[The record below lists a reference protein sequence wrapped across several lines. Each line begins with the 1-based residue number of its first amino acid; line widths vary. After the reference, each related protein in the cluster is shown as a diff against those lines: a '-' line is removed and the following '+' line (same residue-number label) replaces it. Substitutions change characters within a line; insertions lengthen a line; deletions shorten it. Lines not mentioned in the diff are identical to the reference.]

1 MELATSWTWLA
12 ALLLALLAAF
22 LWQSELLKDMNM
34 YGQIIHR
41 TADDSYVI
49 TKNGMPYHVYPC
61 AAEFA
66 EEWDAVFAYAEAHP
80 ECVTEEKPYVPT
92 LEELKIAKKARIDAE
107 TSAAIASGFD
117 YAVGGVTYH
126 FSYALDDQQNFSDA
140 ANVCIMKQ
148 AGMPGLPDSVMWNA
162 YTVPDNELER
172 LTFDAPGFLA
182 LYAGGAMKHKNET
195 MQRGG
200 ERKAAVEA
208 ATTAE
213 EIEAA

>member
-1 MELATSWTWLA
+1 MIDYS
-12 ALLLALLAAF
+12 
-22 LWQSELLKDMNM
+22 N
-34 YGQIIHR
+34 IIHR
-41 TADDSYVI
+41 VFDDSYVI
-49 TKNGMPYHVYPC
+49 TKNGMPYHVYPY

-66 EEWDAVFAYAEAHP
+66 EEWDEVFAYAEAHP

-92 LEELKIAKKARIDAE
+92 LEELKAAKKARIDAE

-126 FSYALDDQQNFSDA
+126 FSYDAFDQQNFADT

-148 AGMPGLPDSVMWNA
+148 AGMPGLPDSVTWNA
-162 YTVPDNELER
+162 YTPGGELER
-172 LTFDAPGFLA
+172 LTFDASGFLA

-208 ATTAE
+208 ATTE
-213 EIEAA
+213 EEVEAA

>member
-1 MELATSWTWLA
+1 
-12 ALLLALLAAF
+12 
-22 LWQSELLKDMNM
+22 MN

-49 TKNGMPYHVYPC
+49 TKNDMPYHVYPY
-61 AAEFA
+61 AGEFA

-80 ECVTEEKPYVPT
+80 ECVVVEQPYVPPVPT
-92 LEELKIAKKARIDAE
+92 LEELKAAKKARIDAE
-107 TSAAIASGFD
+107 TSAAILAGFD
-117 YAVGGVTYH
+117 YAVDGVNYH
-126 FSYALDDQQNFSDA
+126 FSYALDDQQNFSDT
-140 ANVCIMKQ
+140 ANVCLMKQ
-148 AGMPGLPDSVMWNA
+148 AGMPGLPDSVTWNA
-162 YTVPDNELER
+162 YTPGGELAR

-213 EIEAA
+213 EVEAA

>member
-1 MELATSWTWLA
+1 M
-12 ALLLALLAAF
+12 
-22 LWQSELLKDMNM
+22 D

-49 TKNGMPYHVYPC
+49 TKNDMPYHVYPY

-66 EEWDAVFAYAEAHP
+66 EEWDAVFTYAKAHP

-92 LEELKIAKKARIDAE
+92 LDELKIAKKARIDAE
-107 TSAAIASGFD
+107 TSAAIAAGFD
-117 YAVGGVTYH
+117 YAVDGVTYH
-126 FSYALDDQQNFSDA
+126 FSYDSFDQQNFADT

-182 LYAGGAMKHKNET
+182 LYAGGAMKHKNGT

-208 ATTAE
+208 ATTPE
-213 EIEAA
+213 EVEAA

>member
-1 MELATSWTWLA
+1 
-12 ALLLALLAAF
+12 
-22 LWQSELLKDMNM
+22 MN

-49 TKNGMPYHVYPC
+49 TKNDMPYHVYPY
-61 AAEFA
+61 AGEFA
-66 EEWDAVFAYAEAHP
+66 EEWDAVFAYAETHP
-80 ECVTEEKPYVPT
+80 EMVTEERPFVPT
-92 LEELKIAKKARIDAE
+92 LEDIKQNKKSLIDAE
-107 TSAAIASGFD
+107 TSAAILAGFN
-117 YAVGGVTYH
+117 YAVDGVNYH
-126 FSYALDDQQNFSDA
+126 FSYALDDQQNFSDT
-140 ANVCIMKQ
+140 ANVCLMKQ
-148 AGMPGLPDSVMWNA
+148 AGMPGLPDSGTWSA
-162 YTVPDNELER
+162 YTPGGELAR

-213 EIEAA
+213 EVEAA

>member
-1 MELATSWTWLA
+1 MGKDYGKIIYRKETRAYVVGKLCVPHPEDTRVPDEIHKD
-12 ALLLALLAAF
+12 F
-22 LWQSELLKDMNM
+22 LGLWEDVN
-34 YGQIIHR
+34 
-41 TADDSYVI
+41 
-49 TKNGMPYHVYPC
+49 
-61 AAEFA
+61 
-66 EEWDAVFAYAEAHP
+66 AYAEAHP
-80 ECVTEEKPYVPT
+80 EMVTEEQTYVPPVPT

-117 YAVGGVTYH
+117 YAVDGVTYH
-126 FSYALDDQQNFSDA
+126 FSYDAFDQQNFADT

-162 YTVPDNELER
+162 YTVPGNELVR
-172 LTFDAPGFLA
+172 LTFDASGFLA
-182 LYAGGAMKHKNET
+182 LYAGGAMRHKNGT

-208 ATTAE
+208 ATTPE